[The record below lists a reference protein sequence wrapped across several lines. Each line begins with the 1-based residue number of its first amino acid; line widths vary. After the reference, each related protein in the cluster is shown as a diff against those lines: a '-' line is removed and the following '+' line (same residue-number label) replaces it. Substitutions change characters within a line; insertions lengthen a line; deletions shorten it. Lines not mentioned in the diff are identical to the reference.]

1 MPSILILVLPVV
13 LYVSLCSL
21 PRGPGSLYTIG
32 TMFVLAQLAS
42 WMGWVGSG
50 GAAVLAFAQLGIV
63 LAGLVQGLRLMV
75 LPPEASRGRY
85 VALILGG
92 LLIGAA
98 LVSSGLGF

>member
-32 TMFVLAQLAS
+32 TMFVLAQAAS
-42 WMGWVGSG
+42 WLGLFGSG

-63 LAGLVQGLRLMV
+63 MAGLVQGLRLMV
-75 LPPEASRGRY
+75 LPAEASRGR
-85 VALILGG
+85 
-92 LLIGAA
+92 
-98 LVSSGLGF
+98 

>member
-32 TMFVLAQLAS
+32 TMFVLAQLSS